1 MIKLASMRGIS
12 WYVVVFSPK
21 ASLDYLVGVKAD
33 WKEMCQYLIKSE
45 GARPNLLV
53 NTAAFFKGY
62 QKRRIYNKPAN
73 INRYKMT
80 FQAFQSKKQ

>member
-1 MIKLASMRGIS
+1 MLEILKFYGTMIKLASMRGIS

-53 NTAAFFKGY
+53 NTAAFCIECK
-62 QKRRIYNKPAN
+62 
-73 INRYKMT
+73 
-80 FQAFQSKKQ
+80 